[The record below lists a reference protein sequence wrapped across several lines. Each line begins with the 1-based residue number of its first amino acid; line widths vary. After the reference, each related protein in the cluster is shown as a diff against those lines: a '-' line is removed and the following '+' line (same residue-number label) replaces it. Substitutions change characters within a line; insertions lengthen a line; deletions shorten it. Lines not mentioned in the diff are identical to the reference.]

1 VQKLLPLSADRL
13 LQPLLGVH
21 QKSIAG
27 VSANR
32 DLRGFAGCSSHLAR
46 RDIEPQPETTY
57 RRHKLMNNGQSLLVA
72 HCGAHKVT
80 RDELREFPVPE
91 GTKTHQPISHHEVV
105 EVLEEALTFR
115 YLKVVREE
123 YAVSADGMKVFGI
136 MELNSE
142 FKGCRFAIGMR
153 NSNDK
158 SMRLALTVGYRVFVC
173 DNMAF
178 SGDFTPLSHKH
189 TNNFQLQDAISIAV
203 DRIHRS
209 FAPLRKKVETMRDL
223 ELTEQQVK
231 LLIYE
236 AFMDRKVKGLPR
248 QLMPMVHDH
257 YFNPKQEAFFPRNL
271 WSLSNAFTSAFKKLS
286 PVKQFEVTA
295 RLGEFL
301 TSVQDQ
307 IFLPQGNPTRAASEN
322 VGRIAHSGQPRPH
335 LVIGES
341 KIGFDVSVDGNG
353 SLSHLGTST
362 VLSDGQ
368 DDEETLENYPNEDY
382 PEAYERED
390 NDSDELHRI
399 EEGLDEEYRQKIS

>member
-1 VQKLLPLSADRL
+1 LLPASAYRL
-13 LQPLLGVH
+13 LQSLSGVYPE
-21 QKSIAG
+21 IIFW
-27 VSANR
+27 VSPDNDIYSLSGRA
-32 DLRGFAGCSSHLAR
+32 SHLAR
-46 RDIEPQPETTY
+46 GSVKPQPKTTHRRY
-57 RRHKLMNNGQSLLVA
+57 RSMNGTSSVLVA

-80 RDELREFPVPE
+80 RDELRELPVPE
-91 GTKTHQPISHHEVV
+91 GTKTHQPLSHYGIV

-123 YAVSADGMKVFGI
+123 YAVSQDGMKMFGI

-142 FKGCRFAIGMR
+142 FKGCRFSIGMR

-189 TNNFQLQDAISIAV
+189 TSNLQLQDAISIAV

-209 FAPLRKKVETMRDL
+209 FEPLRKKVETMREL
-223 ELTEQQVK
+223 ILTEQTVK

-248 QLMPMVHDH
+248 HLMPLVHDD
-257 YFNPKQEAFFPRNL
+257 YFNPKHEAFYPRNL

-295 RLGEFL
+295 RLGSFLADVQEQMAQPRDGNNVALPENMGRIVPFGLPRPFL
-301 TSVQDQ
+301 TIGGTGSGSTDV
-307 IFLPQGNPTRAASEN
+307 REN
-322 VGRIAHSGQPRPH
+322 NEVVPPVH
-335 LVIGES
+335 E
-341 KIGFDVSVDGNG
+341 
-353 SLSHLGTST
+353 TSNSR
-362 VLSDGQ
+362 SDHQ
-368 DDEETLENYPNEDY
+368 DDETPENYPFVDYEDV
-382 PEAYERED
+382 YERED
-390 NDSDELHRI
+390 ELNNLRRMN
-399 EEGLDEEYRQKIS
+399 EELDEEFERRIS